1 MHRTTILASVLLLLA
16 ACGGRD
22 TKDTRSAADRG
33 RDLYAQGELKAALPL
48 LLDAH
53 KQQPDNPELCFFIG
67 NIYSHERHPAEA
79 LRFYDLGIK
88 NSAAPARFHFNIGLT
103 RMQLGKYNAALHS
116 LTLALTLDPKLA
128 DAHLDMGLAYYRLQ
142 ELKKAAREWRLYLQK
157 NRTPPSGRRSSRR
170 SQYWKTKPTDSYSA
184 RPFLRPA

>member
-1 MHRTTILASVLLLLA
+1 MHRIPLLLCLLLFA

-22 TKDTRSAADRG
+22 AKDTRSAADRG
-33 RDLYAQGELKAALPL
+33 RDRYARGDFKAALPL

-53 KQQPDNPELCFFIG
+53 KQQPEDSQLCFYIG
-67 NIYSHERHPAEA
+67 NIYSHDRHPAEA

-88 NSAAPARFHFNIGLT
+88 NSPAPARFHFNIGLT

-116 LTLALTLDPKLA
+116 LTLALALDPKLA

-142 ELKKAAREWRLYLQK
+142 ELRKAAAEWRLYLQK
-157 NRTPPSGRRSSRR
+157 
-170 SQYWKTKPTDSYSA
+170 KPDA
-184 RPFLRPA
+184 PQREALLRAITVLERKADR